1 MPILS
6 KQYETKVIG
15 YSPETSI
22 VSYEQRYVDI
32 FRALETMSNNPWVV
46 DHSCDGVTVGTPGD
60 GINRLTDPS
69 KIVRASSGPKSWIV
83 YNVPAISAS
92 FQIMFHFTT
101 TTSFYGGARV
111 SDGSPYTGGLV
122 GNIPTSATSSSM
134 QSASNMLFLGSTF
147 IDGNRGLTYIV
158 RSLDGEVTRIFTSRF
173 DSGNTVRTSN
183 FFAVEKLK
191 NKVSGFNRNWAVSDY
206 ARSSTT
212 NDLLFQGTSGLIKY
226 RTMGNGS
233 NSLTSTVTTANVYNV
248 NHMRNWT
255 AVNNGIS
262 GNEMMTY
269 FSNEFIANHYDL
281 WSCENKYH
289 RDAAGWMRMASS
301 EGEPLMMIGGLLF
314 GWGVDS
320 FPIM

>member
-147 IDGNRGLTYIV
+147 IDGQTPIINADVESVYEIRGDFVDVPSFNTGSFDLNRYQVTYAYNRGRRV
-158 RSLDGEVTRIFTSRF
+158 PKG
-173 DSGNTVRTSN
+173 
-183 FFAVEKLK
+183 LK
-191 NKVSGFNRNWAVSDY
+191 TD
-206 ARSSTT
+206 
-212 NDLLFQGTSGLIKY
+212 D
-226 RTMGNGS
+226 
-233 NSLTSTVTTANVYNV
+233 
-248 NHMRNWT
+248 
-255 AVNNGIS
+255 
-262 GNEMMTY
+262 
-269 FSNEFIANHYDL
+269 
-281 WSCENKYH
+281 
-289 RDAAGWMRMASS
+289 
-301 EGEPLMMIGGLLF
+301 
-314 GWGVDS
+314 
-320 FPIM
+320 